1 MKSIGF
7 ARDSGLSMIELL
19 VALAISGF
27 LILGISQIYIDNKR
41 NHVFQQD
48 QMVNQESAR
57 FAELLLDEYLGRVG
71 YLRDPKRKM
80 EAAFPSQ
87 GAANGCA
94 AFDKGESVTA
104 VQGGSG
110 ICIRYEPFFSGEPD
124 CEGNASTAFSFVE
137 GAKGNVFKSPE
148 TLIVMAL
155 RYEPAADATDLSGG
169 RLTCESFGVGA
180 PGAVE
185 LLTGVAD
192 LRLEFGIG
200 ASDLLTKALRKD
212 DDPKRYVSAKTWQQS
227 DGPIRVVRYSLLL
240 AGKEGQRE
248 GRSRVLTEWKTAA
261 PDSAARLDAGDRDRL
276 YQIAGGELSLRN
288 LMP

>member
-1 MKSIGF
+1 MRDVGF
-7 ARDSGLSMIELL
+7 TREYGLSMIELL

-27 LILGISQIYIDNKR
+27 LVVGISQIYIDNKR

-48 QMVNQESAR
+48 QMISQESAR

-71 YLRDPKRKM
+71 YLRDPKVELER
-80 EAAFPSQ
+80 AFPSQ
-87 GAANGCA
+87 AAANGCA
-94 AFDKGESVTA
+94 AFAAGESVTA

-124 CEGNASTAFSFVE
+124 CEGNASAAFPFVE
-137 GAKGNVFKSPE
+137 GNKNNVFKSPE

-169 RLTCESFGVGA
+169 RLTCESFGAGT

-192 LRLEFGIG
+192 LRLEFGLG
-200 ASDLLTKALRKD
+200 VSDLLTKALRKD
-212 DDPKRYVSAKTWQQS
+212 DDPKRYISAKTWQQS
-227 DGPIRVVRYSLLL
+227 DGPVRVVRYSLLL

-248 GRSRVLTEWKTAA
+248 GRSRVLNEWKTAA
-261 PDSAARLDAGDRDRL
+261 PDSAARLDAGDRNRL